1 MITSS
6 KCIVTTLKYVNDL
19 YQHANCEN
27 MQNVESI
34 ENNSSEYFC
43 IDFYIYQ
50 KWCFATVHFNVDLSC
65 ITKYLYNYENGHV
78 FDWKIFVRDIKIFIL
93 QRENYCCVI
102 NMKEQ
107 AITNIARTYPTSL
120 SNLLFQQL
128 LISFYNTFLL
138 QFMLCKIT

>member
-1 MITSS
+1 MVL
-6 KCIVTTLKYVNDL
+6 C
-19 YQHANCEN
+19 NCSFQCRFI
-27 MQNVESI
+27 MH
-34 ENNSSEYFC
+34 Y
-43 IDFYIYQ
+43 
-50 KWCFATVHFNVDLSC
+50 
-65 ITKYLYNYENGHV
+65 
-78 FDWKIFVRDIKIFIL
+78 KIFIL
-93 QRENYCCVI
+93 QRENYCVI